1 MVKRVRIQSPVI
13 SPDEPHQDPF
23 DARLND
29 QGHSGSPPPPDDEPD
44 VAAEL
49 RRSFIDSVARGA
61 SNLNPKVVGDV
72 PPQSTRTGLGTETTA
87 SRVAH
92 QQPIHNT
99 AMEQFSN
106 NPSSKQSTYSPGPQ
120 QAPYNPFARTLT
132 SIEGNYVEEKSVEDV
147 ASEQV
152 GQGTGKAAMDVDA
165 FTRMLLTGKPAPSV
179 PSPQAAP
186 GLLSIPTDG
195 SSTENSSISRHTLSD
210 SSLGLHLESP
220 RSSYEDSR
228 SESSADATEH
238 SSLMRDAQPKK
249 AKPPPPANH
258 RGKLLSH
265 KGPQTVSFADFD
277 ITVSP
282 DAAQNSPASSS
293 LDSSRLPLSRSP
305 SDLNKPLP
313 PPPSLNS
320 PDSSLTTL
328 PSQSPSQED
337 DKTRPSKIAPPPPPV
352 PRRTSSTRVDGLTSR
367 PRSSSQLSKSSFAGD
382 FEESP
387 PSLTSPPQSQ
397 LGKPPPPPTRRPL
410 SIIPS
415 VDREASVSSQASTA
429 KAPPPP
435 PSRQSLRGTTTLTRT
450 PSTTS
455 TASIGHRRISPSL
468 SGPTPPPPPPPR
480 RGDKRSS
487 LDGRGIHPGPTTRH
501 PSDGSQRGSI
511 ELRRSSNTSLN
522 HGRPP
527 SISSLQYVGE
537 AGEDAADTSAAQ
549 NTDVNSGKDILAD
562 LSAFQAEIDALR
574 AQIGR

>member
-13 SPDEPHQDPF
+13 SPDEPHEDPF

-61 SNLNPKVVGDV
+61 SNLNPDVVGDV
-72 PPQSTRTGLGTETTA
+72 PPQSSRTGLGTETTA
-87 SRVAH
+87 SRVAQ
-92 QQPIHNT
+92 QQPLQNT

-106 NPSSKQSTYSPGPQ
+106 NTSLQQSTYSPGPQ
-120 QAPYNPFARTLT
+120 QAPYNPFARTLA
-132 SIEGNYVEEKSVEDV
+132 SIEGNYMKEEKSVEDV

-152 GQGTGKAAMDVDA
+152 GQGTGKAAMDVDS
-165 FTRMLLTGKPAPSV
+165 FTRMLLTGKPALTV
-179 PSPQAAP
+179 PSSQAAP
-186 GLLSIPTDG
+186 GLLIPTDG

-210 SSLGLHLESP
+210 SSLGIHLESP

-228 SESSADATEH
+228 SEGSADATEH
-238 SSLMRDAQPKK
+238 SSLVRDAQPKK

-258 RGKLLSH
+258 RGKLLSK

-277 ITVSP
+277 IAVSP
-282 DAAQNSPASSS
+282 DSAQNSPASPS
-293 LDSSRLPLSRSP
+293 LNSSRLSLSRSP

-313 PPPSLNS
+313 PPPSSNI
-320 PDSSLTTL
+320 PDSGLPTL
-328 PSQSPSQED
+328 PSQPFSQD
-337 DKTRPSKIAPPPPPV
+337 DITRSSKIAAPPPPV
-352 PRRTSSTRVDGLTSR
+352 PRRTSSTRVEGLTSR
-367 PRSSSQLSKSSFAGD
+367 PRSGSQLSKSSFAGD
-382 FEESP
+382 FEDSP
-387 PSLTSPPQSQ
+387 PSLTSSLQAQP
-397 LGKPPPPPTRRPL
+397 GKPPPPPTRRPL

-415 VDREASVSSQASTA
+415 IDREASVSSQASTA

-450 PSTTS
+450 PSTQS

-487 LDGRGIHPGPTTRH
+487 LDGTGIQPGPTTRR
-501 PSDGSQRGSI
+501 PSDGSQRSSI
-511 ELRRSSNTSLN
+511 ELRRSSNTSLH
-522 HGRPP
+522 HGRPS

-537 AGEDAADTSAAQ
+537 AGEDGLDTSAAQ
-549 NTDVNSGKDILAD
+549 ITDVNSGKDILAD